1 VFLLFFGRKKFY
13 FLLNNKFTKVKF
25 LELTR
30 VWNNIAKAHIPLSGG
45 VRIIIKHGQKKFAT
59 HLQGFA

>member
-1 VFLLFFGRKKFY
+1 MSESQYVFLLFFGRKINY

-30 VWNNIAKAHIPLSGG
+30 VRIRNILKAHIPLST
-45 VRIIIKHGQKKFAT
+45 RKFQHIVLAN
-59 HLQGFA
+59 